1 MTPATCTPASGATGL
16 PDDSACSGHEV
27 FALRVIGTDMAP
39 EFLDGEIIVVEP
51 GGAVRDGSYVLAQV
65 AGEWL
70 FRQLCGH
77 DGSWRLRALHP
88 DCRDHADV
96 ALPDKY
102 LKRLWRFH
110 VQTPRQRSLVTPS
123 AFPRRE
129 DRPIV

>member
-16 PDDSACSGHEV
+16 PDDSACSGHDV
-27 FALRVIGTDMAP
+27 FALLVIGTDMAP

-88 DCRDHADV
+88 DCREHADV
-96 ALPDKY
+96 ALPDLQGVRGVVIQKAVPGRRK
-102 LKRLWRFH
+102 LSRFY
-110 VQTPRQRSLVTPS
+110 V
-123 AFPRRE
+123 
-129 DRPIV
+129 